1 MRSVAGNPSQSAQH
15 FRCVAPFLQRST
27 PPSDA
32 SVEPMKVQE
41 TGVSVCAITSGW
53 GFQGP
58 RGSHFG
64 SSRVCFLFRGSRAQG
79 QAEVTT
85 EEAQEVSLRHWAAP
99 VLPTVS
105 DGGSCAQGPS
115 SGKCL
120 SPGPSPKVELGCLRP
135 RPLSQ
140 HWHAGCRLRNGQS
153 RWELSEPHMS

>member
-1 MRSVAGNPSQSAQH
+1 M
-15 FRCVAPFLQRST
+15 APFLQRSA

-53 GFQGP
+53 GFRGP
-58 RGSHFG
+58 RGSRFG
-64 SSRVCFLFRGSRAQG
+64 SSRVCFLFRGSRVQG
-79 QAEVTT
+79 QAEATT
-85 EEAQEVSLRHWAAP
+85 REAREVSPQHWAAP

-120 SPGPSPKVELGCLRP
+120 SPGPSSACLHPLRP

-153 RWELSEPHMS
+153 RWELIEPHMS